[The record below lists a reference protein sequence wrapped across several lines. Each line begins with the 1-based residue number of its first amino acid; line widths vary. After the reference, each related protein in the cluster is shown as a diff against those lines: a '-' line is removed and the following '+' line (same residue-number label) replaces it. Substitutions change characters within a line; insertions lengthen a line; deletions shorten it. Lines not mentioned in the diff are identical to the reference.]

1 MKAPWRW
8 HWGRILAFLAQCAG
22 WAGALYW
29 SSFFAIPLS
38 LWVVLNIRATYTEPR
53 SPTAPAEEYYTPTR
67 YDVKKRYND
76 AQTTFT
82 PDVTPS
88 KQALR

>member
-1 MKAPWRW
+1 VRVPWRW
-8 HWGRILAFLAQCAG
+8 HWGSILAFLAQCAG

-38 LWVVLNIRATYTEPR
+38 LWVAIQIKYQDQVPLP
-53 SPTAPAEEYYTPTR
+53 SPTEGDQYETVTR
-67 YDVKKRYND
+67 YDVQKRYND

-88 KQALR
+88 K